1 MAFPA
6 AVIPPESSSTSSAD
20 DRRAHVRLS
29 AADLPWIRLSRL
41 RNGPAVALL
50 DLSVG
55 GALLEADVPLR
66 PGSRLTLEI
75 AGHAGEEPALAPM
88 RVLRCEIAALDHVTA
103 RYRGACEFV
112 RPLELPALM
121 PKPAPEPPAAPRF
134 MALDVSLKM
143 LAERYRR
150 DPGGSLAV
158 PDVVRVLRLLESRAT
173 STDSDW
179 LARPLA
185 DLLPAVAGALE
196 QRADP
201 TSVRATIESRLR
213 LALPQ
218 VDVRLTDGPLPPTGS
233 GAEMILFRPDQLS
246 DRGCVLNVELP
257 QGSTLDDWQFRLL
270 RASMH
275 LCSLLDDG
283 PPEGGAPQST
293 DTPLQR
299 VVARYTNGR
308 VFKGF
313 CRDFTPSQPHFTV
326 WPAPTASADERV
338 MLPFNGLKA
347 VFFVRDLGGDSAYVE
362 EKTFEQ
368 PSHGRRVEVTFHDD
382 EVVVGTT
389 LGYRADAQS
398 FFLSPVD
405 PRSNNLRVFIVMSA
419 VRHVRF
425 LGNVGDPVRGRVE
438 EFVPA

>member
-6 AVIPPESSSTSSAD
+6 AIVPPESSSTD
-20 DRRAHVRLS
+20 DRRAHVRLA
-29 AADLPWIRLSRL
+29 AADLPWIRVSRL

-50 DLSVG
+50 NLSVG

-121 PKPAPEPPAAPRF
+121 PKPAPEPPAQRF

-150 DPGGSLAV
+150 DPGGSLAL

-201 TSVRATIESRLR
+201 TAVLAAIESRLR

-218 VDVRLTDGPLPPTGS
+218 VDVRLTDGPLPPP
-233 GAEMILFRPDQLS
+233 A
-246 DRGCVLNVELP
+246 
-257 QGSTLDDWQFRLL
+257 
-270 RASMH
+270 A
-275 LCSLLDDG
+275 
-283 PPEGGAPQST
+283 
-293 DTPLQR
+293 
-299 VVARYTNGR
+299 ARR
-308 VFKGF
+308 
-313 CRDFTPSQPHFTV
+313 
-326 WPAPTASADERV
+326 
-338 MLPFNGLKA
+338 
-347 VFFVRDLGGDSAYVE
+347 
-362 EKTFEQ
+362 
-368 PSHGRRVEVTFHDD
+368 
-382 EVVVGTT
+382 
-389 LGYRADAQS
+389 
-398 FFLSPVD
+398 
-405 PRSNNLRVFIVMSA
+405 
-419 VRHVRF
+419 
-425 LGNVGDPVRGRVE
+425 
-438 EFVPA
+438 